1 MNARWVVP
9 TSSAAAAAGSFAMA
23 PEDSTGLFLAVALGV
38 AAVLAI
44 LLVVEASAATFSEK
58 HSARAL
64 KVLALLFGRDEPAA
78 DEPEEE
84 SSA

>member
-1 MNARWVVP
+1 MP
-9 TSSAAAAAGSFAMA
+9 TSSAAAAGSFAMA

-44 LLVVEASAATFSEK
+44 LLVVEASTATFSEK

-64 KVLALLFGRDEPAA
+64 KVLALLFGREEPA